1 MPVNMRASFTQG
13 QFSPGGGTLT
23 TTGTPTTGNVPE
35 PAMLSLLGM
44 GLVVA
49 ARRLKGT
56 AK

>member
-1 MPVNMRASFTQG
+1 MRASFTQG